1 MLSSC
6 DSTLLFFPKHL
17 RFLLREINR
26 YVHTYRL
33 TYILTWV
40 INLTTMNS
48 EDLIAFWAGQKAGRH
63 HAEIFMCIQ
72 LFNSQNSRIVKHCFI
87 D

>member
-33 TYILTWV
+33 TYILTGV
-40 INLTTMNS
+40 INLTAMNS
-48 EDLIAFWAGQKAGRH
+48 EDLIAFWAGRKLAGTMLRSSC
-63 HAEIFMCIQ
+63 A
-72 LFNSQNSRIVKHCFI
+72 FNYLILRTVVLSSIVL
-87 D
+87 